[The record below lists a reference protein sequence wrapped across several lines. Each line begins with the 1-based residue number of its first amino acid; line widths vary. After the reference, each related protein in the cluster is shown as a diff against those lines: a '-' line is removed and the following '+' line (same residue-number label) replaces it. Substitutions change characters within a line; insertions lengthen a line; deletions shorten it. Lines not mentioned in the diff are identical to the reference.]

1 MGLITTKQNFE
12 LCSKVTASCF
22 CRRRLPVIMVRSKMV
37 QTLKA
42 ATTYVEQGHVRVGPQ
57 LIKDP
62 AFLVSRYPEYILE
75 LNNINYNIHFKLR
88 LIIL

>member
-1 MGLITTKQNFE
+1 MGLITTKRNFE

-37 QTLKA
+37 QTLKS
-42 ATTYVEQGHVRVGPQ
+42 ATTYIEQGHVRVGPQ

-62 AFLVSRYPEYILE
+62 AFLVSRYAKFILK
-75 LNNINYNIHFKLR
+75 LNKINLFNKL
-88 LIIL
+88 LI